1 MKTTIAENGVV
12 ALDADALSTLG
23 VAIGDE
29 VDLYVRD
36 GSIVIV
42 KAQARRGVWN
52 EQYETVSVVD
62 LSELTP

>member
-1 MKTTIAENGVV
+1 MKMTIAENGVV
-12 ALDADALSTLG
+12 SLDADALSTLG

-42 KAQARRGVWN
+42 KARARRGVWN